1 MKVIF
6 KQDVKG
12 KGKKGEVKDVSEG
25 YARNYLL
32 KNDLAVEASTGN
44 MKDLQAKQKSDDKK
58 LQEER
63 EAAAKTKA
71 ELESTDVEMNAKA
84 GEGGKLFGAVS
95 TKQIHEALKK
105 KGFKVDKR
113 KIELSEPIRTLGVT
127 KVPVKIHPEV
137 TATVNIHVKEQ

>member
-63 EAAAKTKA
+63 EEAEKTKA

>member
-1 MKVIF
+1 M
-6 KQDVKG
+6 
-12 KGKKGEVKDVSEG
+12 KDVSEG

-63 EAAAKTKA
+63 EAAEKTKA

-105 KGFKVDKR
+105 KR
-113 KIELSEPIRTLGVT
+113 L
-127 KVPVKIHPEV
+127 
-137 TATVNIHVKEQ
+137 

>member
-12 KGKKGEVKDVSEG
+12 KGTKGEVKDVSEG

-63 EAAAKTKA
+63 EAAEKTKA

-113 KIELSEPIRTLGVT
+113 KIELSEPNRTLGVT